1 MGIKMNVRV
10 LRGFLAM
17 TDSDVHYATK
27 ITENGKTYY
36 EIWHGGY
43 RVFLA
48 PEDVEEI
55 APIETY
61 WFVREVL
68 TATPENKN
76 FAGEVH
82 TYIIG
87 KDSFHLYEDVPDGFF
102 NRDLTDCPYCIVEH
116 GYKRPCDARRIYAY
130 KHPQN
135 DDSWKTTVKLVSID
149 VQKDKDGKYRI
160 A

>member
-1 MGIKMNVRV
+1 
-10 LRGFLAM
+10 
-17 TDSDVHYATK
+17 
-27 ITENGKTYY
+27 
-36 EIWHGGY
+36 
-43 RVFLA
+43 
-48 PEDVEEI
+48 
-55 APIETY
+55 
-61 WFVREVL
+61 
-68 TATPENKN
+68 
-76 FAGEVH
+76 GEVH